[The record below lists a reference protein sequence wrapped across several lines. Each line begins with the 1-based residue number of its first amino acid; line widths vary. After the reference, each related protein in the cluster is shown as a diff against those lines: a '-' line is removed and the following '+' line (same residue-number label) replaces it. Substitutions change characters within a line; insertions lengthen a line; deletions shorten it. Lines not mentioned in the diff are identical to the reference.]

1 MKSKLYYIFNLIH
14 TGKSFNGFIFVVKVY
29 CNILATHRNNFE
41 YFYLSVHMYVQLS
54 DPSSFFLFLM
64 KDYKQIDL
72 DERKS

>member
-1 MKSKLYYIFNLIH
+1 MSCKDIVIFLQ
-14 TGKSFNGFIFVVKVY
+14 
-29 CNILATHRNNFE
+29 HRNNFE

-72 DERKS
+72 DEWNSLHQGILYTINQGKKQLEIDTGI